1 MPRFDEG
8 VEITKLEYADILLTG
23 NPGEYSKILAQ
34 NILVEDITRASLQ
47 TLITNSRLVR
57 GKLYR
62 ITDAVGSTLSI
73 IVQALTAN
81 TLGDISYNS
90 ATGDIYTYSI
100 STDTGSVGLNLGE
113 NGLNTGFVTYDTTPT
128 NTPTSQATTYWDSTE
143 ETLALIMNGVTQRVG
158 LDTFF
163 NAKNSTGT
171 SIPKGTAVRFAG
183 TDGNSGNLLIAPMLA
198 DGTYPSVY
206 YMGITAEVIGNGQ
219 FGKVMFLG
227 KLSGINTNAYVDGDI
242 LYVSSTVA
250 GGFQTTAPLAPN
262 NIIIAAAV
270 VNAANN
276 GVLEVRAT
284 LGSNINNDEGVK
296 ITTPLTGQLLQ
307 LQSNGLWENKTLP
320 IHDAVTLGTANGLSL
335 AGQVL
340 SLGLSSS
347 SANGALSSTDW
358 STFNAKQAA
367 LNGTGFVKISGT
379 TISYDNSTYLTGNQ
393 TITLSGEASGSG
405 ATSISVTLDNAAV
418 INKVLTGLSVSGS
431 AIVSTDSILVALG
444 KVQNQIN
451 ALAGGVSY
459 QGTWNASTNTP
470 ALTSSVGTKGYYY
483 VVSVA
488 GSTNLNG
495 ITDWKLGDWVIFNGS
510 TWDKVDN
517 TDAVI
522 SVNGYTGIVTLAKA
536 DIGLGNVENTA
547 LSTWAGSNS
556 ITTLGTIGTGVWQ
569 GTAIGDTYISSA
581 TTWNAKIGG
590 SGTSGKLAKFTASG
604 TVGDSAVT
612 ENGTFLTFASGSAV
626 NDTVFKVQQTTN
638 STAAAIQIAANNDG
652 GAAYNFISSITNSG
666 TTHWKLWGGAA
677 LGTLAIDTNGTTRVV
692 INSTGQI
699 ITNLATNTG
708 EHFIVGGSARVNGNA
723 TITDLVIVGNNIG
736 YGGITPNGNAGVTS
750 TIESHNGSQIASRI
764 VVPQLYI
771 SSNVVGSPFSPT
783 RAVDGYATQL
793 QLESFGGNIN
803 LNVAGTGLAGSAITW
818 ATALNIT
825 STGAATF
832 SSSVGIGTT
841 GTLANRLQVQNGT
854 AANTLVQI
862 HSFGLEA
869 AGEYAGVLF
878 KSAATSNNEYGK
890 GLIAYRNNGT
900 GYGRGDLYFALNND
914 IDTANAS
921 LANAKMVIT
930 SAGNV
935 IIGGTSGAVA
945 LNVLDSANTY
955 SAHFSGLSQT
965 NGVAI
970 GTDSSNVALIQGY
983 TKTFSG
989 TNNISLQSAGGNV
1002 GIGTTTPSEQLE
1014 VQNGTAGT
1022 KIKVSNTGGGYAQ
1035 LEISSNATSV
1045 AQLTFTNALT
1055 VTGGSVTFGSSIA
1068 IGNTVTTSV
1077 ATASTHKVE
1086 MVIGGVTYYL
1096 LATT

>member
-62 ITDAVGSTLSI
+62 ITNAVGSTLSI

-100 STDTGSVGLNLGE
+100 SNDTGSVGLNLGE

-219 FGKVMFLG
+219 FGKVMSLG
-227 KLSGINTNAYVDGDI
+227 KLRTNTNAYVDGDI

-262 NIIIAAAV
+262 NIIIAASV

-307 LQSNGLWENKTLP
+307 LQSNGLWENKTKAQVLGGTSSQFVKGDGTLDSTSYTP
-320 IHDAVTLGTANGLSL
+320 TSRQLTINGTTYDLSANRTWTIPTHDAVTLGTANGLSL

-470 ALTSSVGTKGYYY
+470 SLTSSVGTKGYYY

-522 SVNGYTGIVTLAKA
+522 SVNGYTGIVTLAKG

-547 LSTWAGSNS
+547 LSTWAGSSN
-556 ITTLGTIGTGVWQ
+556 ITTLGTIGTGTWN

-581 TTWNAKIGG
+581 STWNAKIVG

-604 TVGDSAVT
+604 TVGDSIVS
-612 ENGTFLTFASGSAV
+612 ESGTAINIAGVGSSLTFDTTGLASAIEIK
-626 NDTVFKVQQTTN
+626 TVDDFKLSLKSNRGTSSEIKIGNEDIEFFTN
-638 STAAAIQIAANNDG
+638 SLKRLNIYQN
-652 GAAYNFISSITNSG
+652 
-666 TTHWKLWGGAA
+666 
-677 LGTLAIDTNGTTRVV
+677 
-692 INSTGQI
+692 GQI
-699 ITNLATNTG
+699 ITNNATNTG
-708 EHFIVGGSARVNGNA
+708 EHFIVGGSARVNG
-723 TITDLVIVGNNIG
+723 TFD
-736 YGGITPNGNAGVTS
+736 
-750 TIESHNGSQIASRI
+750 
-764 VVPQLYI
+764 
-771 SSNVVGSPFSPT
+771 VVG
-783 RAVDGYATQL
+783 
-793 QLESFGGNIN
+793 
-803 LNVAGTGLAGSAITW
+803 
-818 ATALNIT
+818 
-825 STGAATF
+825 GAATF

-841 GTLANRLQVQNGT
+841 GTLANRLHVQNGT

-862 HSFGLEA
+862 QSYGVEA

-900 GYGRGDLYFALNND
+900 GYGRGDLYFALNNAT
-914 IDTANAS
+914 DTANAS
-921 LANAKMVIT
+921 LSDVKMVIT

-935 IIGGTSGAVA
+935 GIGTTSPSRLLHINGAGTDGTQVQI
-945 LNVLDSANTY
+945 NGTTDSAGIKFIPNT
-955 SAHFSGLSQT
+955 GD
-965 NGVAI
+965 VWE
-970 GTDSSNVALIQGY
+970 IQA
-983 TKTFSG
+983 
-989 TNNISLQSAGGNV
+989 NISSQFFVYNRTDNQYRFLIDSTGNV
-1002 GIGTTTPSEQLE
+1002 GIGTTTPGEQLE

-1055 VTGGSVTFGSSIA
+1055 VTGGAVTFSNSIA
-1068 IGNTVTTSV
+1068 IGNTVASAV
-1077 ATASTHKVE
+1077 GVASTHKVT